1 MKRNDLVFLIAG
13 GAGLIAA
20 FFGAVGAP
28 QVEWVN
34 APAAIVNGVPI
45 PREALARAVVA
56 LDADSRNPVT
66 PEREA
71 EVLQRLIEEEL
82 LVQHGVELGLA
93 ETDFAARRALVQ
105 SVLSLA
111 VAERA
116 GDDASEAELRQ
127 FYLDNRGFFAPAQR
141 FSASIVFV
149 RDGADA
155 AQRSAAIRQSLAS
168 GADAA
173 NLGDPIAIPMP
184 SGALPQAQWTRL
196 IGPEAAAAAARL
208 APGDVSAPIATAGGH
223 YIVRLNGFIA
233 APAAP
238 FEDVEEQVRAEWERR
253 ADERAA
259 RAYIERLERA
269 ARIERHI
276 ERPPS
281 S

>member
-1 MKRNDLVFLIAG
+1 MKHSNLVFLVAG
-13 GAGLIAA
+13 SAGLAAA

-28 QVEWVN
+28 RIEWAD
-34 APAAIVNGVPI
+34 APAAVVNGVPI
-45 PREALARAVVA
+45 PRDALARAVLA

-111 VAERA
+111 VADRA
-116 GDDASEAELRQ
+116 GNDANDATLRQ
-127 FYLDNRGFFAPAQR
+127 FYLDNRGFFAPASR
-141 FSASIVFV
+141 FAASVVFV

-155 AQRSAAIRQSLAS
+155 AQRGGAIRESLAA
-168 GADAA
+168 GADPSG
-173 NLGDPIAIPMP
+173 LGDPIAIPMP
-184 SGALPQAQWTRL
+184 SGALAERQWTRL
-196 IGPEAAAAAARL
+196 IGPDAAAAAARL
-208 APGDVSAPIATAGGH
+208 APGEVSAPISGGGGS

-233 APAAP
+233 APAPA
-238 FEDVEEQVRAEWERR
+238 FEDVEEQVRAEWQRR

-259 RAYIERLERA
+259 RAYLNRLERA
-269 ARIERHI
+269 ARIERHMA
-276 ERPPS
+276 PAAAP
-281 S
+281 